1 MSYILFAEDDPV
13 SQTLIKE
20 MLELMGYAVRVTN
33 NGDDALRMALA
44 ERPRLL
50 LLDVLMP
57 RRSGLEVTREVK
69 LHYRDADVI
78 PYIILITALGSLQD
92 IEQGKIYGADDY
104 IIKPFSPEALRTKV
118 RAAMGDL

>member
-20 MLELMGYAVRVTN
+20 MLELMGYDVRVTN
-33 NGDDALRMALA
+33 NGDDALKMALA

-57 RRSGLEVTREVK
+57 RRSGLEVTRDVK
-69 LHYRDADVI
+69 LHYRENT
-78 PYIILITALGSLQD
+78 PYVILITALGSLQD

-104 IIKPFSPEALRTKV
+104 IIKPFSPEALRAKV
-118 RAAMGDL
+118 RAAMAD